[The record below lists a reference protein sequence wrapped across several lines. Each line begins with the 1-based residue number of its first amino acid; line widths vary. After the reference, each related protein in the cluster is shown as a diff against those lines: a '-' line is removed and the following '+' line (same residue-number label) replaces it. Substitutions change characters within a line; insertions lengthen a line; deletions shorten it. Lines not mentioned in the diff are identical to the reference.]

1 MTTPNEK
8 PGEGVT
14 GPSKFISTGAAG
26 RLVWGAPGEVRR
38 APTEEALDGK
48 RKPRAAVPWACRYA
62 FPRLRRANLIH
73 EKNDE
78 AWQDSGHKVALVPK
92 IDGVAEVTQLVYPI
106 VCDGFPSPPQVPP
119 TGTPKPRCA
128 PRRRGFTYDSVPKY
142 SGNLDFVPCLFTLP
156 LWLPGI
162 SSICLIQLSC
172 GTRGIHALRS

>member
-92 IDGVAEVTQLVYPI
+92 IDGVADVTQLV
-106 VCDGFPSPPQVPP
+106 
-119 TGTPKPRCA
+119 
-128 PRRRGFTYDSVPKY
+128 
-142 SGNLDFVPCLFTLP
+142 
-156 LWLPGI
+156 
-162 SSICLIQLSC
+162 
-172 GTRGIHALRS
+172 